1 MTFFVET
8 SKLELNSVRFYQAL
22 LAEFVGVF
30 ILTLIV
36 CGVGITLNE
45 NESIPTIHGALAG
58 GLTLGTMI
66 WCMNCISGGNLN
78 PAISI
83 ALMITNDLLFIR
95 GIFYII
101 FQLLG
106 AYAGAAS
113 ITFLLPSSHRKNLGL
128 TLLNE
133 NISLGKGFGVEL
145 LITFILA
152 LTVYASID
160 KNRKD
165 LNGSIPLSIGLSVTC
180 GALFGVNYFLNH
192 DNCIFQLI

>member
-1 MTFFVET
+1 M
-8 SKLELNSVRFYQAL
+8 
-22 LAEFVGVF
+22 
-30 ILTLIV
+30 
-36 CGVGITLNE
+36 NE

-113 ITFLLPSSHRKNLGL
+113 ITFLLPASHRQNLGL
-128 TLLNE
+128 TVLNE
-133 NISLGKGFGVEL
+133 HVSLGKGFGVEL

-180 GALFGVNYFLNH
+180 GALFGVCSISSPSCMRKHVKFLKYLQIKGSIYWRQYESSTKFWTSSSSKCL
-192 DNCIFQLI
+192 DKSLGK